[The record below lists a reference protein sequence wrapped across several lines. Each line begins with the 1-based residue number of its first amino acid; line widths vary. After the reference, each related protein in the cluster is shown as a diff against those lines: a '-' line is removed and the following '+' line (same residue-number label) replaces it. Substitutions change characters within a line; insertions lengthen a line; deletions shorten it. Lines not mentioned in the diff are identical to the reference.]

1 MWARAPSLLALYGR
15 HCPLAL
21 CSAWV
26 GEVKYSLRREGA
38 EGELIELFVTEWPQS
53 IDYCSGSSL
62 EQRNGSMGEAARQI
76 EATLCTTCHPQ

>member
-15 HCPLAL
+15 HCPL
-21 CSAWV
+21 CFAWV
-26 GEVKYSLRREGA
+26 GEEKYSLRREGA

-76 EATLCTTCHPQ
+76 EATLCIT